1 MTDNI
6 VSTISRFLTPELI
19 GKMASASGLDRSVT
33 QKATAAAVPA
43 ILSGLAG
50 LAGKPGGAR
59 QLASAVAE
67 QPTDLL
73 GNIASML
80 GGSAQ
85 MADKGGGLLSSLL
98 GSGVSGMLAST
109 VGRFLGIGEGPM
121 RTLMGLLTPVIMGIL
136 GREQRAGGLDT
147 NGLARML
154 TGQKEEIAAAMPAG
168 LSRLLESS
176 GMYEDI
182 GASSSDRHSYE
193 APRTYDAPRSA
204 GVRMTSDTQTTSR
217 GATWPYW
224 VLPLLAL
231 GGLLWY
237 LFPRDERAVGTLPTT
252 QTTSVPARPVTDAPA
267 KLTYLTTARDD
278 WSSIGASAN
287 EYTNQEV
294 YNTSGE
300 NLGTIRD
307 LLIGPDG
314 KAAAA
319 IINVGRILGIGEK
332 EIAVPFSAI
341 RSEKYGDSRRLVVD
355 TTKEAVQAAPTF
367 ARRKQ

>member
-19 GKMASASGLDRSVT
+19 GKMASASGLDRAVT
-33 QKATAAAVPA
+33 QKATAAALPA

-50 LAGKPGGAR
+50 LAGRPDGAR

-85 MADKGGGLLSSLL
+85 MAEKGGGLLSSLL
-98 GSGVSGMLAST
+98 GSGASSMLAST

-136 GREQRAGGLDT
+136 GREQRASGLDT

-154 TGQKEEIAAAMPAG
+154 TGQKDEIATAMPAG
-168 LSRLLESS
+168 LSRLLETS

-182 GASSSDRHSYE
+182 GSSSSDRHSYE
-193 APRTYDAPRSA
+193 APRTYDTPRSA
-204 GVRMTSDTQTTSR
+204 GVRMPSDTQTTSR
-217 GATWPYW
+217 GGSWPYW
-224 VLPLLAL
+224 VLTLLVI

-237 LFPRDERAVGTLPTT
+237 LFPRDERTVGPLPTT
-252 QTTSVPARPVTDAPA
+252 QTTSLPARPVTDAPA

-278 WSSIGASAN
+278 WTSLGASAN

-341 RSEKYGDSRRLVVD
+341 RTEKYGDSRRIVIEA
-355 TTKEAVQAAPTF
+355 TKEAVHAAPTF
-367 ARRKQ
+367 ARRQQ